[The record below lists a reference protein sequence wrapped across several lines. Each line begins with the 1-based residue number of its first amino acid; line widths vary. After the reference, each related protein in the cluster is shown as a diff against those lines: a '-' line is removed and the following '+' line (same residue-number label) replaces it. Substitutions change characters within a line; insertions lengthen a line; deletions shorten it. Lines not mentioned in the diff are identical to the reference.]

1 MGRGRL
7 QKNYDGEFRTEMSNF
22 EWMDHVTSWRRWPY
36 SCLFKR
42 MKQVLEK
49 HRQGSSTLKVKGT
62 GPRVIT
68 ARY

>member
-22 EWMDHVTSWRRWPY
+22 EWMAHVASWRRWPY

-42 MKQVLEK
+42 MEQVLEK
-49 HRQGSSTLKVKGT
+49 HRQGNRALKVKRT